1 MPRRLSTDVSLST
14 RLSAM
19 NDTSTRHT
27 AFQAILAKRCL
38 RGFRILH
45 EYRRSADYWN
55 ITGPMGLNGCLPEK
69 HSFTTRSPFR
79 PKGVGKKCLK
89 SNT

>member
-1 MPRRLSTDVSLST
+1 
-14 RLSAM
+14 M

-27 AFQAILAKRCL
+27 AFQAILAKRWL

-55 ITGPMGLNGCLPEK
+55 ITGPMGLNGCWPEK
-69 HSFTTRSPFR
+69 DSFTSRSRFR
-79 PKGVGKKCLK
+79 SKSAGK
-89 SNT
+89 NAWN